1 MKKLLVIPFL
11 FILSL
16 GFVSCLDN
24 DDNDPIYYFY
34 DEPAIVE
41 SLSDDQTVIR
51 TAYGKFF
58 VSEGDSK
65 KLSKDDL
72 IWTSFTVNMSNQ
84 PSKDTLTTIN
94 FRYENIDSTKVTL
107 PSDKKE
113 FESYLT
119 DSFSDSFELA
129 VLYKTYVDSLLF
141 FNFTQKEA
149 VNQAREYELVLNP
162 EIENRNNFPTLYIR
176 AKTTEL
182 SQSENRSN
190 KGKDNT
196 VFAFDMTEFIDYY
209 RKNISKTE
217 PVTFNLK
224 YKTGEDK
231 DGNDIYREFKSNPI
245 PWNLK

>member
-11 FILSL
+11 FVLSL
-16 GFVSCLDN
+16 GFVSCLDD
-24 DDNDPIYYFY
+24 DDNPIYYFY
-34 DEPAIVE
+34 DEPAVVE
-41 SLSDDQTVIR
+41 SLENNQVIIK
-51 TAYGKFF
+51 TAYGNFF
-58 VSEGDSK
+58 VSGTENSKLNKGD
-65 KLSKDDL
+65 LL
-72 IWTSFTVNMSNQ
+72 WTSFTVDMNNQ
-84 PSKDTLTTIN
+84 PTKDTLTAIH
-94 FRYENIDSTKVTL
+94 FKYYNIDSTKVTL
-107 PSDKKE
+107 PTNKKE

-129 VLYKTYVDSLLF
+129 VLYRTYVDSLLF

-149 VNQAREYELVLNP
+149 PNQTREYELVLNP

-176 AKTTEL
+176 AETTEL

-196 VFAFDMTEFIDYY
+196 IFAFDMTEFIDYY